1 MWIVLVVKQFY
12 DLFLLFIYVLFFQI
26 WEPIRKRV
34 NDSLGGTFF
43 IGAISEYS
51 VNAFC
56 QTDPESASAPT
67 KAKPSGSYD
76 VVVIC

>member
-1 MWIVLVVKQFY
+1 MWIVLDVKQFY
-12 DLFLLFIYVLFFQI
+12 DLFLLFLFFFFQI
-26 WEPIRKRV
+26 WEPVRKRV
-34 NDSLGGTFF
+34 NDRHEGTVF
-43 IGAISEYS
+43 IGAISEHS

-76 VVVIC
+76 VVVIS